1 MKYNIVL
8 VANEG
13 YVQHAAVMLC
23 SLFETNKNKAFDIY
37 LLTDGISEISKSRL
51 QKLCTKYNSHLTV
64 KLPEQELGNSLGI
77 NLKELPVG
85 QWNTMMYY
93 KLFMPVMLPKE
104 CERCLF
110 LDVDMIINDDIQ
122 TLYNWDL
129 NGNIIAAAEDIP
141 DCDESHKP
149 RLGMAQSDIYI
160 NSGVMVCDLSA
171 WREKEAV
178 TPIFDY
184 VKTIAEII
192 MNEQDVIALYFMNEI
207 TLLPIRWNMT
217 TFYFMRVPKIFE
229 KYLPQLQ
236 EAKRNPGVIHFAA
249 PIKPW
254 FKDCTHPYKYMYK
267 RYLYKTLWKDWKFMN
282 CEPLT
287 HKQRIKKIIRN
298 TLNNLGILRDSL
310 YTPSNF

>member
-1 MKYNIVL
+1 MTYNIVL

-23 SLFETNKNKAFDIY
+23 SLFETNKNKVFDIY

-51 QKLCTKYNSHLTV
+51 QKLCTRYNSRLIV

-141 DCDESHKP
+141 DCDECHKP
-149 RLGMAQSDIYI
+149 RLGLAQNDAYI
-160 NSGVMVCDLSA
+160 NSGVMVCDLNA

-184 VKTIAEII
+184 VKTISDII
-192 MNEQDVIALYFMNEI
+192 MNEQDVIALYFKNEI
-207 TLLPIRWNMT
+207 TILPIRWNMT
-217 TFYFMRVPKIFE
+217 TFYFMRVPKIFR

-254 FKDCTHPYKYMYK
+254 FKDCTHPYRK
-267 RYLYKTLWKDWKFMN
+267 LYKKYLNLTDWNDWTFVNWEDLTLTQRFKKTIKNLLNEIGLLKD
-282 CEPLT
+282 T
-287 HKQRIKKIIRN
+287 
-298 TLNNLGILRDSL
+298 L
-310 YTPSNF
+310 YTPKI

>member
-1 MKYNIVL
+1 MTYSIVL

-23 SLFETNKNKAFDIY
+23 SLFETNKCKEFDIY
-37 LLTDGISEISKSRL
+37 LLTDGISEKSESRL
-51 QKLCTKYNSHLTV
+51 QKLCTRYNSRLIV
-64 KLPEQELGNSLGI
+64 KLPEQELSGFLGI

-122 TLYNWDL
+122 TLYNWEL
-129 NGNIIAAAEDIP
+129 NGSIIAAAEDIP

-160 NSGVMVCDLSA
+160 NSGVMVCDLRA
-171 WREKEAV
+171 WRKKETV

-184 VKTIAEII
+184 VKTISDII
-192 MNEQDVIALYFMNEI
+192 INEQDVIALYFKGEL

-217 TFYFMRVPKIFE
+217 TFYFMRVPKIFG
-229 KYLPQLQ
+229 KYLSELP
-236 EAKRNPGVIHFAA
+236 EAKRNPGIIHFAA

-254 FKDCTHPYKYMYK
+254 YRDCTHPYRGKYHH
-267 RYLYKTLWKDWKFMN
+267 YLKLSGWPPMPFAYFNKLSEIERLKYNIHW
-282 CEPLT
+282 L
-287 HKQRIKKIIRN
+287 
-298 TLNNLGILRDSL
+298 LNYFSIEKNPY
-310 YTPSNF
+310 YTYI

>member
-1 MKYNIVL
+1 MNNVYNIVC

-13 YVQHAAVMLC
+13 YAQHTAVMLC
-23 SLFETNKNKAFDIY
+23 SLFETNKDKSFSVFLFTNGFGAE
-37 LLTDGISEISKSRL
+37 SSKRL
-51 QKLCTKYNSHLTV
+51 QTMCEKYHS
-64 KLPEQELGNSLGI
+64 KI
-77 NLKELPVG
+77 NILAMSDNEIKDLPVG

-129 NGNIIAAAEDIP
+129 NGNIIAAADDIP
-141 DCDESHKP
+141 DCDECHKP
-149 RLGMAQSDIYI
+149 RLGLIQSDAYI
-160 NSGVMVCDLSA
+160 NSGVMVCDLNA
-171 WREKEAV
+171 WREKEAA

-184 VKTIAEII
+184 VKTISDII
-192 MNEQDVIALYFMNEI
+192 MNEQDVIALYFKNEI
-207 TLLPIRWNMT
+207 TILPIRWNMT

-254 FKDCTHPYKYMYK
+254 FKDCTHPYGK
-267 RYLYKTLWKDWKFMN
+267 LYKKYLKQTDWDEWTFIN
-282 CEPLT
+282 WENLT
-287 HKQRIKKIIRN
+287 PKQRISKKIKN
-298 TLNNLGILRDSL
+298 FFNELGLLKDPL
-310 YTPSNF
+310 YTPNI